1 VVRPERRTRADI
13 IAAAAIAAIVAVAA
27 GVIWWTSDARAT
39 ENRPAVV
46 AAKPFPAAPAVP
58 DKLRELWIAA
68 SPRTT
73 MPIAVGG
80 AVVTARDRT
89 VTGHDPVSGAALWTF
104 ARDRELC
111 GVSWLYQ
118 YAVAVYPDSRGC
130 GQVSTVDG
138 ATGRRGPA
146 RTGYADNRVALS
158 SDGNTVLATGRSRLE
173 LWRSDMVRVIG
184 YGEVDARVK
193 PGQTGIGRGCDIR
206 SAAGASSAVSVLQ
219 LCSGHADLQLTLL
232 RAGDQDDE
240 PELRDVP
247 LPGVGPDS
255 AARVLAVADTS
266 TAVYLPVPQPRVVVF
281 DETGAE
287 QSSANLANT
296 PTPPGL
302 ESGAVS
308 QAGGLITWWTGSEV
322 IVFDTNRLAYR
333 YTIPTSGTAAPLGPA
348 TMMANRLLIPV
359 TGGVGVYEPSAGTI
373 DHVIPLDRPP
383 TPVPIV
389 PGVAG
394 TTVLE
399 QRGDDVVA
407 LG

>member
-1 VVRPERRTRADI
+1 
-13 IAAAAIAAIVAVAA
+13 
-27 GVIWWTSDARAT
+27 
-39 ENRPAVV
+39 
-46 AAKPFPAAPAVP
+46 
-58 DKLRELWIAA
+58 
-68 SPRTT
+68 
-73 MPIAVGG
+73 
-80 AVVTARDRT
+80 
-89 VTGHDPVSGAALWTF
+89 
-104 ARDRELC
+104 
-111 GVSWLYQ
+111 
-118 YAVAVYPDSRGC
+118 
-130 GQVSTVDG
+130 
-138 ATGRRGPA
+138 
-146 RTGYADNRVALS
+146 
-158 SDGNTVLATGRSRLE
+158 
-173 LWRSDMVRVIG
+173 
-184 YGEVDARVK
+184 
-193 PGQTGIGRGCDIR
+193 
-206 SAAGASSAVSVLQ
+206 
-219 LCSGHADLQLTLL
+219 
-232 RAGDQDDE
+232 
-240 PELRDVP
+240 
-247 LPGVGPDS
+247 
-255 AARVLAVADTS
+255 
-266 TAVYLPVPQPRVVVF
+266 VPQPRVVVF

>member
-1 VVRPERRTRADI
+1 M
-13 IAAAAIAAIVAVAA
+13 IATAAIAAIVAVVAA
-27 GVIWWTSDARAT
+27 TIWWTSAARST
-39 ENRPAVV
+39 ESRPAAV
-46 AAKPFPAAPAVP
+46 AAKPFAAASDIPG
-58 DKLRELWIAA
+58 KLRELWIAP

-80 AVVTARDRT
+80 VVVTAQGRT
-89 VTGHDPVSGAALWTF
+89 VTGRDPVSGTTLWTF

-130 GQVSTVDG
+130 GQVSTLDG

-146 RTGYADNRVALS
+146 RSGYADKRIELS
-158 SDGNTVLATGRSRLE
+158 SDGNIVLAAGRSRLE

-193 PGQTGIGRGCDIR
+193 PSQTGIGGGCDLR
-206 SAAGASSAVSVLQ
+206 SAAGSSSSASVLQ
-219 LCSGHADLQLTLL
+219 FCSGNADMQLTLL

-247 LPGVGPDS
+247 LPGVTPDS
-255 AARVLAVADTS
+255 GATVLAVSGSS
-266 TAVYLPVPQPRVVVF
+266 TAVFLPVPQPRVVVF
-281 DETGAE
+281 DETGTE
-287 QSSANLANT
+287 RSGANLAH
-296 PTPPGL
+296 PPAPPSL
-302 ESGAVS
+302 NIAAVS

-333 YTIPTSGTAAPLGPA
+333 YTIPVAGTVAPLGPA
-348 TMMANRLLIPV
+348 TLMANRLLIPV
-359 TGGVGVYEPSAGTI
+359 TGGVGVYEPSTGTI
-373 DHVIPLDRPP
+373 DHVIPLDRPA
-383 TPVPIV
+383 TPGPIV